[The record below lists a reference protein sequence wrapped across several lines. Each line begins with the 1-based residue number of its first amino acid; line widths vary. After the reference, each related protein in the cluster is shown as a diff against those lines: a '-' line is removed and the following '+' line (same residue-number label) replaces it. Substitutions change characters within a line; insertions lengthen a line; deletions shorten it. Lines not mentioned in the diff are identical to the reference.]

1 MSTLEIRDL
10 HVAREGKEI
19 LKGVNL
25 TVRGGEVHALMGPN
39 GAGKSTLAA
48 TLAGH
53 PGYQV
58 TAGQVY
64 LDGEDLLVMSPDER
78 ARRGLFLAMQYPTEV
93 PGVRVAG
100 FLRTALSARE
110 GREIPVLEFRKLVA
124 DKLRALDMDESFLQ
138 RYVNDG
144 FSGGEKKR
152 HEMLQMM
159 LLHPAIALLDET
171 DSGLDIDALRV
182 VTGVIR
188 DLRGPD
194 LGLLIITHYQR
205 VLERLDPNYIHVMVD
220 GRIVISGDH
229 SLAAVLEE
237 KGYGWVEEQYG
248 PAAQA
253 PASATT
259 QGAGSH
265 GA

>member
-10 HVAREGKEI
+10 HVAREGREI

-25 TVRGGEVHALMGPN
+25 VVHGGEVHALMGPN

-58 TAGQVY
+58 TQGQV
-64 LDGEDLLVMSPDER
+64 LFDGQDLLAMPPDER

-100 FLRTALSARE
+100 FLRAALSARE

-124 DKLRALDMDESFLQ
+124 DKLRILDMEESFLQ

-159 LLHPAIALLDET
+159 LLRPAVAMLDET
-171 DSGLDIDALRV
+171 DSGLDIDALRI
-182 VTGVIR
+182 VTGVIN
-188 DLRGPD
+188 DLRGPG

-205 VLERLDPNYIHVMVD
+205 VLERLHPDFIHVMVD
-220 GRIVISGDH
+220 GRIVMSGDAA
-229 SLAAVLEE
+229 LAALLEE

-248 PAAQA
+248 PARRQQAQTE
-253 PASATT
+253 P
-259 QGAGSH
+259 QGATAHAG
-265 GA
+265 